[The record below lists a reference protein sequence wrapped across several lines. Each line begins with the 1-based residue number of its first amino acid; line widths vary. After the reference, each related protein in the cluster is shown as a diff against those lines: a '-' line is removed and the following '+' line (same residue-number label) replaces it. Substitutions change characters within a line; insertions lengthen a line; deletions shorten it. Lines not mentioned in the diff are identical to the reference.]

1 MNARTS
7 VYRVLALD
15 GQVARA
21 REATF
26 RIASV
31 LCCSPAAAA
40 VCIGDSARTRSPP
53 IETSNKTA
61 SSITSLILSCRI
73 IGTVWL
79 ENWLPHVLCI
89 GCVPRRELMKTTNFS
104 SGTNRD
110 AIAGLLPSAR
120 VRCQRF
126 ARWQC
131 KSSGTRN
138 LAYFVTAGE
147 AVTLLLPSRQG
158 CSGLVITCPTNSTR
172 ALVTSAPG

>member
-1 MNARTS
+1 M
-7 VYRVLALD
+7 
-15 GQVARA
+15 RA
-21 REATF
+21 RPSTACSLWMGRSRVHVKPLF
-26 RIASV
+26 ASRR
-31 LCCSPAAAA
+31 CSVAVRLRLP